1 MILRRASLCLLAL
14 LLTLVT
20 VTAQDRRQ
28 ADIFILSSHTEYSE
42 WAQRMLYPVDE
53 LRKER
58 PDLNIILKHLQLL
71 SHSSVEELQQTTDS
85 LLNTFQVPPRLVI
98 ILGGSAFNFAEDIQK
113 RWPGIPMILSGE
125 QDYYCDIDYTLN
137 GPGDPLARR
146 TSITLLKNRGANVT
160 LVSAPPMIRRTV
172 EMILELQPGLKRLYF
187 IAGENYMCKEQQWRL
202 ERYLLQRHPDI
213 RYRTI
218 SSANTSTDQLMTL
231 LQHDS
236 GPDMAVIFS
245 SWLIRDGYLE
255 TVSIRHKTITLIEAL
270 APVYPLFPC
279 DLEKHPNVVGYYG
292 SSAQEY
298 NIVMRQYIL
307 DVLDHGIDPSF
318 MPFIH
323 MEAGVPFVNYYAMER
338 FGLDTK
344 LIPSNADV
352 YGGPASFWQ
361 TYRRQI
367 FLFGL
372 ILILTVGGVIIIT
385 LVHGIRRMQKAKELA
400 EQANRMKTAFIQN
413 MSHEIRT
420 PLNAVIGFSQLLAL
434 PDGAVTQEEREEYM
448 NYVTNNSQLLTVMI
462 NDILSLSDMEK
473 GKYNVCLAPTN
484 LNEVVRQSVKTVE
497 NRVSSGVLIVRESDI
512 EEHALYMVDG
522 LRVQQILIN
531 FLTNACKHTTNGRI
545 LVTSSLKETPGFIT
559 FSVADTGPGVPPE
572 KAEAIFERFVKLDAN
587 KQGAGLGLSICRMM
601 ATSMGGKV
609 WLDQQYTD
617 GARFVFTIPK
627 EEA

>member
-1 MILRRASLCLLAL
+1 
-14 LLTLVT
+14 
-20 VTAQDRRQ
+20 
-28 ADIFILSSHTEYSE
+28 
-42 WAQRMLYPVDE
+42 
-53 LRKER
+53 
-58 PDLNIILKHLQLL
+58 
-71 SHSSVEELQQTTDS
+71 
-85 LLNTFQVPPRLVI
+85 
-98 ILGGSAFNFAEDIQK
+98 
-113 RWPGIPMILSGE
+113 
-125 QDYYCDIDYTLN
+125 
-137 GPGDPLARR
+137 
-146 TSITLLKNRGANVT
+146 
-160 LVSAPPMIRRTV
+160 
-172 EMILELQPGLKRLYF
+172 
-187 IAGENYMCKEQQWRL
+187 
-202 ERYLLQRHPDI
+202 
-213 RYRTI
+213 
-218 SSANTSTDQLMTL
+218 
-231 LQHDS
+231 
-236 GPDMAVIFS
+236 
-245 SWLIRDGYLE
+245 
-255 TVSIRHKTITLIEAL
+255 
-270 APVYPLFPC
+270 
-279 DLEKHPNVVGYYG
+279 
-292 SSAQEY
+292 
-298 NIVMRQYIL
+298 
-307 DVLDHGIDPSF
+307 
-318 MPFIH
+318 
-323 MEAGVPFVNYYAMER
+323 
-338 FGLDTK
+338 
-344 LIPSNADV
+344 
-352 YGGPASFWQ
+352 
-361 TYRRQI
+361 
-367 FLFGL
+367 
-372 ILILTVGGVIIIT
+372 VGGFVIIT

-400 EQANRMKTAFIQN
+400 EQANQMKTAFIQN

-473 GKYNVCLAPTN
+473 GKYNVSLAPTN